1 MKEPEE
7 EQELAEQRR
16 LAQRA
21 AARLGGLCAQCV
33 HARGIESA
41 KGSLFL
47 LCGQSKRDPRYA
59 RYPAQPVVACRGFE
73 R

>member
-1 MKEPEE
+1 MSEEPSSELE
-7 EQELAEQRR
+7 RERELARR
-16 LAQRA
+16 AGL
-21 AARLGGLCAQCV
+21 RLGGLCPQCV

-47 LCGQSKRDPRYA
+47 LCGRAKEDSRYPRY
-59 RYPAQPVVACRGFE
+59 PGQPVVACRGFE

>member
-1 MKEPEE
+1 MSEESSPELE
-7 EQELAEQRR
+7 RECELARR
-16 LAQRA
+16 AGL
-21 AARLGGLCAQCV
+21 RLGGLCPQCV

-47 LCGQSKRDPRYA
+47 LCGRAKEDPRYP
-59 RYPAQPVVACRGFE
+59 RYPGQPVVACRGFE

>member
-1 MKEPEE
+1 MNSKPDDAEAERGR
-7 EQELAEQRR
+7 ELARR
-16 LAQRA
+16 AGL
-21 AARLGGLCAQCV
+21 RLGGLCPQCT

-47 LCGQSKRDPRYA
+47 LCGRAKDDPRYP
-59 RYPAQPVVACRGFE
+59 RYPGQPVVACRGFE